1 MPKLEFDVVVVGAG
15 PAGVAAGVTTARAK
29 LKTLLIEKAK
39 RPGTKN
45 VMGGI
50 LYPRS
55 MDSVFPGFW
64 KNEKV
69 VERPIVEENIW
80 LLTATDAVKFG
91 FRSEEFKSGVPNAYS
106 VLRVKFDEWAAKEA
120 KAAGAL
126 VLSATRVDD
135 VIRDGAQIVGVKT
148 DRPDGDVYAPIVI
161 LAEGANPFIARKAGL
176 AREYQPHELA
186 LTVKEIISLETRTIE
201 ERFNLN
207 SGDGCTIEILGA
219 ATGGLLGY
227 AFIYTNKDS
236 LSIGLGALVSDFI
249 ENKVRPYEMLEDFKA
264 HPAIKP
270 LIAGGKVMEYMSH
283 LIPEAGY
290 RALPKLYSDGVM
302 IAGDAAMLTNAVHR
316 EGSNFAI
323 QSGWMAGQTAV
334 EAHQKHDFSA
344 QTVSA
349 YRTRLEKSFIMKDLR
364 KYQGLTPYV
373 MKKRKE
379 FLDLYPSLLT
389 AAAKEFF
396 SVDNVSK
403 KDKEHKIWEMVRRRR
418 SLPAIFS
425 DLYGFWRAMGG

>member
-1 MPKLEFDVVVVGAG
+1 MAKLAFDVIVVGAG

-29 LKTLLIEKAK
+29 LKTLIIEKAK

-50 LYPRS
+50 LYPKS
-55 MDSVFPGFW
+55 IDPVFPGFW

-69 VERPIVEENIW
+69 IERPIVEENIW
-80 LLTATDAVKFG
+80 LLNGNDAVKFG

-120 KAAGAL
+120 KTAGAM
-126 VLSATRVDD
+126 VLPATRVDD
-135 VIRDGAQIVGVKT
+135 VIRDGTQIIGVKT
-148 DRPDGDVYAPIVI
+148 DRPDGDIYAPIVI
-161 LAEGANPFIARKAGL
+161 LAEGANPFIARRAGL
-176 AREYQPHELA
+176 AREYKPHELA
-186 LTVKEIISLETRTIE
+186 LTVKEIISLDVRTIE

-207 SGDGCTIEILGA
+207 SGDGCTFEVFGA
-219 ATGGLLGY
+219 STGGLLGY

-249 ENKVRPYEMLEDFKA
+249 ENKIRPYDMLEDFKA

-270 LIAGGKVMEYMSH
+270 LLAGGKVMEYMSH

-290 RALPKLYSDGVM
+290 GALPTLFSDGVM
-302 IAGDAAMLTNAVHR
+302 IAGDAGMLTNAVHR

-334 EAHQKHDFSA
+334 VAHQKHDFSA
-344 QTVSA
+344 QTLSA
-349 YRTRLEKSFIMKDLR
+349 YRAKLEKSFIMKDLR

-379 FLDLYPSLLT
+379 FLELYPGMLT
-389 AAAKEFF
+389 EAAKEMF

-403 KDKEHKIWEMVRRRR
+403 KEKEHKIMKMIRGKRT
-418 SLPAIFS
+418 LPAIVS
-425 DLYGFWRAMGG
+425 DLYGFWRAMEG